1 MLLLRLWVCDFCPF
15 SILNEKETAKVLQF
29 YRTRKRQNASRTIP
43 VSRGVAAFTTTSNRS
58 AVVQDAVVQDTGIV
72 DAVTAKEGTVDAAI
86 VDAKFVDADIVDAG
100 TVNAGSVYAPIVYA
114 EFKRSSCETLD
125 CHTRW
130 KIARTSLGIYFI
142 NYFGF

>member
-1 MLLLRLWVCDFCPF
+1 MDGANWVCDFCPF

-43 VSRGVAAFTTTSNRS
+43 VSRGVAAYTTTSNRS

-72 DAVTAKEGTVDAAI
+72 DAVTAKEGTVDAGI
-86 VDAKFVDADIVDAG
+86 VDADIVDAG
-100 TVNAGSVYAPIVYA
+100 TVDAGYVYAAIVHA
-114 EFKRSSCETLD
+114 EFKRSSCKTLD

-142 NYFGF
+142 NYFRF